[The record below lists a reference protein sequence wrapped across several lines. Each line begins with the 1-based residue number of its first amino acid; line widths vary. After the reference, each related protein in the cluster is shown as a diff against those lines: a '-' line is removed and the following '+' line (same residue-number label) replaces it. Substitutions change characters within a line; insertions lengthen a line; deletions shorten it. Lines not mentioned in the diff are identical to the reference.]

1 MSKIWTDRIKAISLG
16 VSKVD
21 SLKYIEPLNNIYFES
36 KLLRSFINE
45 DVYDPVIGCETS
57 PSRKADRLLLFK
69 GKIYFSVSSLNIF
82 IQEFLD
88 TIT

>member
-1 MSKIWTDRIKAISLG
+1 MLLSL
-16 VSKVD
+16 
-21 SLKYIEPLNNIYFES
+21 YNS

-45 DVYDPVIGCETS
+45 DVYDPFIGCEMS
-57 PSRKADRLLLFK
+57 PSRKADRLLLSK

-88 TIT
+88 AVI